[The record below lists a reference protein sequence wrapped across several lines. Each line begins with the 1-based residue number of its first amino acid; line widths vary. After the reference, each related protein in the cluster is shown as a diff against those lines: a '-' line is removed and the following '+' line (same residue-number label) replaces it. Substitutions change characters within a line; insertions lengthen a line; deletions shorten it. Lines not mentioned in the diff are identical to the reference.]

1 MTTGSLLAVCRVHAL
16 LPTTDSTGV
25 TAIDKRPVST
35 SVSVHPL
42 GLTGDI
48 QASRKHH
55 GGPFK
60 AIYAYSQEDADFW
73 AGEINRDVTPG
84 LFGEN
89 LRVEGV
95 DASHAVIGEQWRIGA
110 DVVLEVTEPRT
121 PCANFARRMGE
132 TRWVKRFAA
141 EGRVGT
147 YLRVIK
153 RGAIKAGDTVTV
165 ESRPDHGV
173 TVAQVFAGLSVEDAQ
188 RLLDWEAVGGVLGAN
203 LHRVLSSTL
212 PKMPFPEPS
221 PG

>member
-25 TAIDKRPVST
+25 TAIDKRPVSS

-89 LRVEGV
+89 LRVAGV
-95 DASHAVIGEQWRIGA
+95 QTTDAVIGEQWRIGA

-141 EGRVGT
+141 EGRIGT

-153 RGAIKAGDTVTV
+153 RGAIKASDTVTV
-165 ESRPDHGV
+165 VSRPDHGV
-173 TVAQVFAGLSVEDAQ
+173 TVAQVFAGLSVGDSQ
-188 RLLDWEAVGGVLGAN
+188 RLLDWEANGGV
-203 LHRVLSSTL
+203 
-212 PKMPFPEPS
+212 
-221 PG
+221 PGPDLRKAIAKALRSAA